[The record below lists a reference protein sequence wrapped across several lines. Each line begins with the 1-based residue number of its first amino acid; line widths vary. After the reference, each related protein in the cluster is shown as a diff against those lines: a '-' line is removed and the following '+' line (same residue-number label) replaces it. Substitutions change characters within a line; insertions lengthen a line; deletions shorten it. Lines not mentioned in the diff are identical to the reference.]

1 MSIEQFDASL
11 NEAILT
17 GKAMEAYETYY
28 ADGVV
33 MQENDEAP
41 TVGKDSNRQREIA
54 FFASVEQFHGAAV
67 LSKAT
72 AGNVT
77 FSEWEMDVTFEG
89 GHRVKWTQAVVRRWQ
104 DNQIVAERFYYG
116 K

>member
-1 MSIEQFDASL
+1 MKIEQLDANL

-33 MQENDEAP
+33 MQENDAAP
-41 TVGKDSNRQREIA
+41 TVGKDANRQRELA

-67 LSKAT
+67 LSRA
-72 AGNVT
+72 AGENIT
-77 FSEWEMDVTFEG
+77 SSEWEMDVTFQG

-104 DNQIVAERFYYG
+104 DGQIAAERFYYG

>member
-1 MSIEQFDASL
+1 MTIEQLDANL

-28 ADGVV
+28 AENVE
-33 MQENDEAP
+33 MQENDAP
-41 TVGKDSNRQREIA
+41 PTLGKAANREREIA
-54 FFASVEQFHGAAV
+54 FFASVEQFHGAEV

-72 AGNVT
+72 GDSTT
-77 FSEWEMDVTFEG
+77 FSEWTMDVTFQG
-89 GHRVKWTQAVVRRWQ
+89 GHRAKWTQAVVRRWQ
-104 DNQIVAERFYYG
+104 DSQIVAERFYYG

>member
-1 MSIEQFDASL
+1 MTIEQLDASL

-33 MQENDEAP
+33 MQENDAAP
-41 TVGKDSNRQREIA
+41 TAGKDANRQRELA

-67 LSKAT
+67 LSKA
-72 AGNVT
+72 AGGNVT
-77 FSEWEMDVTFEG
+77 FSEWTMDVTFQG
-89 GHRVKWTQAVVRRWQ
+89 GHRVQWTQAVVRRWQ
-104 DNQIVAERFYYG
+104 DGQIVAERFYYG